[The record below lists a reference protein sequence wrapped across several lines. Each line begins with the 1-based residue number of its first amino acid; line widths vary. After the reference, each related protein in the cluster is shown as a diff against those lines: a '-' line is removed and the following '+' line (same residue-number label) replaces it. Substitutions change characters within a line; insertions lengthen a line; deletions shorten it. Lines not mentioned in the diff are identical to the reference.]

1 MMKDFFDR
9 EWWKNLLVAII
20 ATTVS
25 IILTFGS
32 ASLFDLIQ
40 RKKDRKMTAMM
51 VMSNIESFA
60 RNLDRIAETLERKDS
75 VALWLLKLELED
87 MQLITEQ
94 QMVIIL
100 SEVQLIEPIQRDK
113 TAETIFSGN
122 IETWKN
128 MGNYKFIDHVGTC
141 FSTMN
146 WIEHYWNGE
155 VAKHNEAFE
164 KVLTDSG
171 GIFKGNLAEKLLTDW
186 QVRTKLFTIH
196 AYREWLAAAAAEIR
210 SSNRNNMRLIGIS
223 EKDVLTFTDARTEL
237 IESDETFSQLDYALP
252 YPDVSSLAPYS
263 AQLDSLKR

>member
-1 MMKDFFDR
+1 MKDFFDR

-51 VMSNIESFA
+51 EMSNIESFA
-60 RNLDRIAETLERKDS
+60 RNLDHIAETLERKDS
-75 VALWLLKLELED
+75 VAIWLLKLEVED
-87 MQLITEQ
+87 MRLITEPQ
-94 QMVIIL
+94 ISKIL

-113 TAETIFSGN
+113 TAESIFSGN

-128 MGNYKFIDHVGTC
+128 MGNYKFIDNVGTC

-146 WIEHYWNGE
+146 WIEEYWNDE
-155 VAKHNEAFE
+155 VAKLNEAFE
-164 KVLTDSG
+164 KVMTDSG
-171 GIFKGNLAEKLLTDW
+171 GIFKGELPEKLLTDW

-196 AYREWLAAAAAEIR
+196 AYREWLAVAAAEIR
-210 SSNRNNMRLIGIS
+210 SKNRNNMRLIGIS
-223 EKDVLTFTDARTEL
+223 EKDVLAFTDARQEL
-237 IESDETFSQLDYALP
+237 IESEGTFSQLDYALP
-252 YPDVSSLAPYS
+252 YPDVDSIYPYS
-263 AQLDSLKR
+263 AQLDSLKK